1 MLTSCVPTVPSSEPA
16 GIALLLTVC
25 GVLLVVSVLSSR
37 ASQRIGVPI
46 ALFFLVVGMLAGS
59 EGIGGIPFDDF
70 HFAFRMGSLALALIL
85 FDGGLNTPVEAIR
98 RVWAPAG
105 VLASIGVI
113 LVAGLVAVP
122 ARLWGL
128 EWPEAL
134 VLGAIVSSTD
144 AAATFAVLRASGLQL
159 KRRVAATLEVE
170 SGAND
175 PAAVILTTTLT
186 LNLIAPGSI
195 EPWRMLL
202 GILSQL
208 AIGAA
213 LGVGFGYA
221 GRALVGRL
229 QLVTGGLY
237 PALTLA
243 IGLLSFGVTTLAQG
257 SGFLAVYIT
266 GFVLGNGPLPYR
278 AGLLRIHDALAWLA
292 QIGMFLM
299 LGLLVFPSRL
309 GEVAPLGLGIA
320 LLLAVLIRPL
330 VVALCLAPFRYP
342 QNETAF
348 IGWVGLR
355 GAVPIVLAAF
365 PVLAGAPGAD
375 RIFHLV
381 FFIVVVGAV
390 IPGGT
395 VAWATRRLGLESH
408 EPPAPQAVLAIE
420 SRVQLKGEVMS
431 FYIDEALVVS
441 GLPLS
446 ELDFP
451 EGAAVAL
458 VVRGNELVPPRG
470 TTVLQPGDHVY
481 VVAGNEDRALIQLMF
496 GRPEEE

>member
-1 MLTSCVPTVPSSEPA
+1 
-16 GIALLLTVC
+16 ALLLTVC

-46 ALFFLVVGMLAGS
+46 ALFFLLVGMLAGS
-59 EGIGGIPFDDF
+59 EGIGGIAFNDF

-85 FDGGLNTPVEAIR
+85 FDGGLNTPIEAIR

-105 VLASIGVI
+105 VLASLGVI
-113 LVAGLVAVP
+113 LVGGLVAIP

-170 SGAND
+170 SGVND

-186 LNLIAPGSI
+186 FNLLSPG
-195 EPWRMLL
+195 ELELWRLL
-202 GILSQL
+202 LDIVIQL
-208 AIGAA
+208 VIGAA
-213 LGVGFGYA
+213 IGIGLGYA
-221 GRALVGRL
+221 GRALLGRL

-243 IGLLSFGVTTLAQG
+243 IGLLSFGVATLSQG
-257 SGFLAVYIT
+257 SGFLAVYLT
-266 GFVLGNGPLPYR
+266 GIVLGNGPLPYR
-278 AGLLRIHDALAWLA
+278 AGLLRIHDALAWLS

-309 GEVAPLGLGIA
+309 GEVAPLGLGLA
-320 LLLAVLIRPL
+320 LLLAILIRPL
-330 VVALCLAPFRYP
+330 VVALCLAPFGYP
-342 QNETAF
+342 ASEKLF

-381 FFIVVVGAV
+381 FFIVVVGAIV
-390 IPGGT
+390 PGGT
-395 VAWATRRLGLESH
+395 VAWATRRLGLQTH

-420 SRVQLKGEVMS
+420 SRMPLRGELMS
-431 FYIDEALVVS
+431 FYIDEALVVA
-441 GLPLS
+441 GMRLDD
-446 ELDFP
+446 LDFP
-451 EGAAVAL
+451 DGAAVAL
-458 VVRGNELVPPRG
+458 VVRGNELVAPRG
-470 TTVLQPGDHVY
+470 ATELRPGDHVY
-481 VVAGNEDRALIQLMF
+481 VIAQHEDRALIQLMF

>member
-1 MLTSCVPTVPSSEPA
+1 M
-16 GIALLLTVC
+16 
-25 GVLLVVSVLSSR
+25 VSVLSSR

-70 HFAFRMGSLALALIL
+70 RLAFRIGSVALVLIL
-85 FDGGLNTPVEAIR
+85 FDGGLNTPMEVVR

-105 VLASIGVI
+105 VLASVGVL
-113 LVAGLVAVP
+113 LVAGLVAGLAWLGGLSWP
-122 ARLWGL
+122 A
-128 EWPEAL
+128 AL

-186 LNLIAPGSI
+186 SNLLSPGELGLGAMLFGIAV
-195 EPWRMLL
+195 
-202 GILSQL
+202 QL
-208 AIGAA
+208 VIGAI
-213 LGVGFGYA
+213 VGMGAGHA
-221 GRALVGRL
+221 GRTLMARL

-237 PALTLA
+237 PALMLA
-243 IGLLSFGVTTLAQG
+243 FGLLSFGVATLLQG

-266 GFVLGNGPLPYR
+266 GIVLGNGPLPYR
-278 AGLLRIHDALAWLA
+278 SGLFRIFDALAWLS
-292 QIGMFLM
+292 QIGMFLL

-309 GEVAPLGLGIA
+309 GEMTGLGLGIA

-342 QNETAF
+342 ARETAF

-355 GAVPIVLAAF
+355 GAVPIVLATF
-365 PVLAGAPGAD
+365 PVLVGAPGAD

-381 FFIVVVGAV
+381 FFIVVVGAI

-395 VAWATRRLGLESH
+395 VAWATRRLGLESSQ
-408 EPPAPQAVLAIE
+408 PPAPHALLAIE
-420 SRVQLKGEVMS
+420 SRVPLEGDLVS
-431 FYIDEALVVS
+431 FYIDDALVVC
-441 GLPLS
+441 GLRLD

-451 EGAAVAL
+451 EGASVVL
-458 VVRGNELVPPRG
+458 IVRGAQLVPPKG
-470 TTVLQPGDHVY
+470 NTVLQPGDHVY
-481 VVAGNEDRALIQLMF
+481 VVTSSEERPFIQLMF